1 MASLKLQRARE
12 LRQQA
17 TPTEARLWRLL
28 RNRRVLGLKFRRQH
42 VVGGVIVDFC
52 GFLLRRASLV
62 LEVDGSI
69 HTMPEQ
75 VAYDA
80 ARTTHLE
87 ARGLRL
93 VRIANADVS
102 AEAVQR
108 LLGGILS
115 CAPSPRRGEGVR
127 G

>member
-1 MASLKLQRARE
+1 M
-12 LRQQA
+12 
-17 TPTEARLWRLL
+17 
-28 RNRRVLGLKFRRQH
+28 LGLKFRRQH
-42 VVGGVIVDFC
+42 VVGGVIVDFYC
-52 GFLLRRASLV
+52 AELELV
-62 LEVDGSI
+62 LEVDGGI

-102 AEAVQR
+102 AETVRR
-108 LLGGILS
+108 LLESLPRRH
-115 CAPSPRRGEGVR
+115 PSPRRGEGVR